1 MKKFGLNSFLL
12 SLSISLML
20 ASNLPYSFNILASAS
35 YDPEKTG
42 DIEYSDDGSILLQSI
57 SPIVNVNN
65 DSKSDE
71 INEKKSTVDADV
83 PKDKEQNENFNDV
96 SKSDEINEEE
106 SIDDANV
113 PTVEEQTLLPYEA
126 PMPQNNEPFVP
137 TVEDVNDEHFSEDS
151 QSEGFNDNQV
161 NEDNNMDENNL
172 PIVIND
178 FQLENGSN
186 EIPDTHLLPPAP
198 RRALEEDYKEKT
210 CGCLSVLFKKFW
222 G

>member
-12 SLSISLML
+12 SLAISLML
-20 ASNLPYSFNILASAS
+20 ANNLPYSFNILASAS

-42 DIEYSDDGSILLQSI
+42 DIEYSDDGSILLQTINDANENLNDI
-57 SPIVNVNN
+57 S
-65 DSKSDE
+65 KFDE
-71 INEKKSTVDADV
+71 FNEKESIDDADV
-83 PKDKEQNENFNDV
+83 PTDQEQNENFNDD

-137 TVEDVNDEHFSEDS
+137 TVENV
-151 QSEGFNDNQV
+151 
-161 NEDNNMDENNL
+161 DENNF
-172 PIVIND
+172 PIVVTD

-186 EIPDTHLLPPAP
+186 EIPDVQPLNVYSNSNEDPLLPPTP
-198 RRALEEDYKEKT
+198 RRELEEDYKEKT

>member
-12 SLSISLML
+12 SLAISLML
-20 ASNLPYSFNILASAS
+20 ANNLPYSFNILASAS

-42 DIEYSDDGSILLQSI
+42 DIEYSDDGSILLQTI
-57 SPIVNVNN
+57 N
-65 DSKSDE
+65 D
-71 INEKKSTVDADV
+71 A
-83 PKDKEQNENFNDV
+83 NENLNDI
-96 SKSDEINEEE
+96 SKFDEFNEEK
-106 SIDDANV
+106 SINDAAV
-113 PTVEEQTLLPYEA
+113 PTVEEQTLLPYENFND

-137 TVEDVNDEHFSEDS
+137 TVEDVNNEHFSENP
-151 QSEGFNDNQV
+151 QSEGFNDNQI

-172 PIVIND
+172 PIVVTD

-186 EIPDTHLLPPAP
+186 EIPDTQPLNVYSNSNEDPLLPPTP
-198 RRALEEDYKEKT
+198 RRELEEDYKEKT